1 MTKGERKKRIEK
13 ILIDNFNPHYLNVMD
28 DSNSHKGHVG
38 ASLEGETHYNIEIES
53 AKFIGKNRV
62 ERERMV
68 TSLLK
73 KEFQSGL
80 HALSLKFIN

>member
-1 MTKGERKKRIEK
+1 MTKGERKKRIEN
-13 ILIDNFNPHYLNVMD
+13 ILTDSFEPIYLNVVD
-28 DSNSHKGHVG
+28 DSISHSGHVG
-38 ASLEGETHYNIEIES
+38 ASSEGETHYNIEIES